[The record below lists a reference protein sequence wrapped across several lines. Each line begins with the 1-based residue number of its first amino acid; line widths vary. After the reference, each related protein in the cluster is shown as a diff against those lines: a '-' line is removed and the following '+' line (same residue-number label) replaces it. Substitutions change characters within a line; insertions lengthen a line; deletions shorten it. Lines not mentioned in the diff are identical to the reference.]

1 MQRWSPQQT
10 TTHWG
15 GDKEPPTSSLYPNRF
30 TSSLYTEEDGSLFSH
45 YKPAWIIDPHTSIE
59 YSILIYSIPLD
70 WKPMRRL
77 NIYVPCSRCST
88 HILNQS
94 IFYMFAPSFLSFFF
108 FLLLLNPTPHCEWD
122 HRCDHDLGILQRTA
136 LQLSPFFVVC
146 FFEGWCGYQSCCWM
160 YNQQQRKE
168 KKLCCF
174 KCF

>member
-15 GDKEPPTSSLYPNRF
+15 GNKEPPTSSLYPNRF

-59 YSILIYSIPLD
+59 HSILIYSIPLD

-77 NIYVPCSRCST
+77 NIYIPCSRCST

-108 FLLLLNPTPHCEWD
+108 FYYWTPPPIVNETTAATMIWVFCKELLYSFLLFLC
-122 HRCDHDLGILQRTA
+122 
-136 LQLSPFFVVC
+136 VC